1 MTNKSVFSALVVLVL
16 TALACNALS
25 GSGGGSNNGSDAL
38 FQDDFTNQNNGWKTY
53 QNENA
58 QASYEGGEYIL
69 RVFPTSWF
77 VWGNPEG
84 ANPNLENVRIDVSA
98 HSAGQAAEPGFG
110 IMCHYQD
117 SNNTY
122 YLGVSVDGFYV
133 IAKTVDGSE
142 TVLSHEDSWAQSDA
156 IPVNASL
163 YQIRAECGNGAL
175 ALYMGDTQLAS
186 VSDSTFTSGNV
197 GLFAQTFDQG
207 NAEIRFD
214 NLVATSLK

>member
-1 MTNKSVFSALVVLVL
+1 MKNRPVFGALVVLVL
-16 TALACNALS
+16 AALACNALP
-25 GSGGGSNNGSDAL
+25 GSGGGSNDGSGAL
-38 FQDDFTNQNNGWKTY
+38 FQDDFANQSNGWDVY
-53 QNENA
+53 QNDNA
-58 QASYEGGEYIL
+58 QAWYEGGEYIL

-77 VWGNPEG
+77 AWANPEG
-84 ANPNLENVRIDVSA
+84 ASPKLENVRIEVSA
-98 HSAGQAAEPGFG
+98 HSAGEATEPGFG

-117 SNNTY
+117 KNNTY
-122 YLGVSVDGFYV
+122 YMGVSVDGYYV
-133 IAKTVDGSE
+133 IAKTVDGTD
-142 TVLSHEDSWAQSDA
+142 TVLSHTDSWVQSDA

-163 YQIRAECGNGAL
+163 YNIRAECGNGTL

-186 VSDSTFTSGNV
+186 VSDSTFISGNV